1 MKIKKKNRIRAKAES
16 KKTEQGTRKIVLYDP
31 PAMTQED
38 VEKMNRL
45 FAQAGNDVASIV
57 AAAGIKPKKIV
68 RVRARRGRIGRQ
80 RQGLE
85 TIGRL
90 LKEICVLEGR
100 EEVIARTG
108 VAAGYANAMKQN
120 ALLSD
125 NELEEI
131 IELLNQAGEDRLA
144 RIEKKNISSIFKEM
158 LEKSKACKE
167 WTRYMSIVDKPV

>member
-1 MKIKKKNRIRAKAES
+1 MKVRKEKSYKIEGDKQES
-16 KKTEQGTRKIVLYDP
+16 VKDTRKIVLYDP
-31 PAMTQED
+31 LAMTRED
-38 VEKMNRL
+38 MEKMNRL
-45 FAQAGNDVASIV
+45 FTQAGNDVAGIV

-68 RVRARRGRIGRQ
+68 KVRARRGRIGRQ

-167 WTRYMSIVDKPV
+167 WTRYMSIVDKQV